1 MSLLL
6 LLEVLSRVKVDS
18 GDELLVLVGLAP
30 RCAEVAD
37 AHQVGLAA
45 VVDVYGEPGKS
56 MLSRGASRAQ
66 FMSSTQN
73 MKKIETIKSVIIGVL
88 LAGVIF
94 LFTNPRIQ
102 EVEKIKE
109 IEVLQTVID
118 SIYVDKIIEKK
129 VFVPKYITKEV
140 IVEKPVEVIKEVIV
154 KEPVDVIQTVYVDK
168 PYETIVEV
176 LAPPQKKL
184 FLGFGYQYDL
194 DNFFSGSNVKLLYKA
209 PGDKMFGI
217 DVGFRN
223 DLLDRETMTSK
234 LRPYIGGSI
243 YFRLDKDKL

>member
-1 MSLLL
+1 
-6 LLEVLSRVKVDS
+6 
-18 GDELLVLVGLAP
+18 
-30 RCAEVAD
+30 
-37 AHQVGLAA
+37 
-45 VVDVYGEPGKS
+45 
-56 MLSRGASRAQ
+56 
-66 FMSSTQN
+66 
-73 MKKIETIKSVIIGVL
+73 MKKIETFKSVIIGVL
-88 LAGVIF
+88 LVGVIF
-94 LFTNPRIQ
+94 LFTNPKIK

-118 SIYVDKIIEKK
+118 SIYIDKIIEKEI
-129 VFVPKYITKEV
+129 FVPEYITKEV
-140 IVEKPVEVIKEVIV
+140 IVEKPVEVIKEVIIE
-154 KEPVDVIQTVYVDK
+154 KPVEVIKKVYVDK

-194 DNFFSGSNVKLLYKA
+194 DNYFSGSNIKLLYKA
-209 PGDKMFGI
+209 PGDKMFGL

-234 LRPYIGGSI
+234 LRPYVGASI

>member
-1 MSLLL
+1 
-6 LLEVLSRVKVDS
+6 
-18 GDELLVLVGLAP
+18 
-30 RCAEVAD
+30 
-37 AHQVGLAA
+37 
-45 VVDVYGEPGKS
+45 
-56 MLSRGASRAQ
+56 
-66 FMSSTQN
+66 
-73 MKKIETIKSVIIGVL
+73 MKEIETIKSVIIGVL

-118 SIYVDKIIEKK
+118 SIYIDKIIEKK
-129 VFVPKYITKEV
+129 VYVPKYITKEV
-140 IVEKPVEVIKEVIV
+140 EKEVEVIKEVIV
-154 KEPVDVIQTVYVDK
+154 EKPIEVIKTVYVDK

-194 DNFFSGSNVKLLYKA
+194 DNYFSGSNVKLLYKA
-209 PGDKMFGI
+209 PGDKMFGL

-234 LRPYIGGSI
+234 LRPYVGASI
-243 YFRLDKDKL
+243 YFRLDKDK

>member
-1 MSLLL
+1 
-6 LLEVLSRVKVDS
+6 
-18 GDELLVLVGLAP
+18 
-30 RCAEVAD
+30 
-37 AHQVGLAA
+37 
-45 VVDVYGEPGKS
+45 
-56 MLSRGASRAQ
+56 
-66 FMSSTQN
+66 
-73 MKKIETIKSVIIGVL
+73 MKKIETFKSVIIGVL
-88 LAGVIF
+88 LVGVIF

-118 SIYVDKIIEKK
+118 SIYVDKIIEKEI
-129 VFVPKYITKEV
+129 FVPKYVTKEV

-154 KEPVDVIQTVYVDK
+154 EKQIEVIKKVYVDK

-194 DNFFSGSNVKLLYKA
+194 DNYFSGSNVKLLYKA
-209 PGDKMFGI
+209 PGDKMFGL

-234 LRPYIGGSI
+234 LRPYVGASI

>member
-1 MSLLL
+1 
-6 LLEVLSRVKVDS
+6 
-18 GDELLVLVGLAP
+18 
-30 RCAEVAD
+30 
-37 AHQVGLAA
+37 
-45 VVDVYGEPGKS
+45 
-56 MLSRGASRAQ
+56 
-66 FMSSTQN
+66 

-118 SIYVDKIIEKK
+118 SIYIDKIIEKK
-129 VFVPKYITKEV
+129 VYVPKYITKEV
-140 IVEKPVEVIKEVIV
+140 EKEVEVIKEVIV
-154 KEPVDVIQTVYVDK
+154 EKPIEVIKKVYVDK

-209 PGDKMFGI
+209 PGDKMFGL

-223 DLLDRETMTSK
+223 DLLDRETMTSR
-234 LRPYIGGSI
+234 LRPYVGASI
-243 YFRLDKDKL
+243 YFRLDKDK